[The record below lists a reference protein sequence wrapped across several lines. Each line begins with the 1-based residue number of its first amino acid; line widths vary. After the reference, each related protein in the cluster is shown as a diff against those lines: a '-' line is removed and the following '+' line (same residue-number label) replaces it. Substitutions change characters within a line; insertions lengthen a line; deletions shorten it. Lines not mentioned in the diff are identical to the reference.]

1 MAGYINNPFIIA
13 GYEAPE
19 YFCDRKKET
28 EGILEALRNGRNVTL
43 TSPRRI
49 GKTGLILHL
58 FHLLKKQKKGTMTI
72 YIDLFPTSS
81 LSDFAKLFADSVL
94 GQLDSNPV
102 KLFKKVVS
110 VFKWIRPNM
119 TVDEITGQ
127 PKLGLDIVQGT
138 EDRTIEEVFK
148 YLKESGKECYI
159 AFDEF
164 QQVAQY
170 PEKNVEALLRTYIQN
185 IHNVHFIFSGSR
197 KHMLS
202 EMFLSPKRPF
212 YQSAS
217 SMSIGVIAEKEYWN
231 FAASFFKEQGRELP
245 EDVFHLIYE
254 TYEGYTWY
262 VQKVLNQM
270 YGKAGREVN
279 SNLVYEAIA
288 EILKENEYYYQ
299 MLLKMYSSGRGKLL
313 KAIAQEKKVKEI
325 TSGAFIAKYDLTA
338 ASSVKS
344 ALERLLDDEIIYQEE
359 DGYIVYDRFFGQWLA
374 QN

>member
-1 MAGYINNPFIIA
+1 
-13 GYEAPE
+13 
-19 YFCDRKKET
+19 
-28 EGILEALRNGRNVTL
+28 
-43 TSPRRI
+43 
-49 GKTGLILHL
+49 
-58 FHLLKKQKKGTMTI
+58 MTI

-81 LSDFAKLFADSVL
+81 LSDFAKMFADSVL
-94 GQLDSNPV
+94 GQLDSNPI

-110 VFKWIRPNM
+110 AFKWIRPNM

-279 SNLVYEAIA
+279 SNLVYDAIA
-288 EILKENEYYYQ
+288 EILKENGYYYQ
-299 MLLKMYSSGRGKLL
+299 MLLKMYSNGRGKLL
-313 KAIAQEKKVKEI
+313 KAIAREKKVKEI